1 MDLKELIKL
10 RQEQMSMS
18 NEKFANVVGLVGS
31 TVWRWYE
38 GNTIS
43 LSARMKLIEYFAALN
58 DYEMIGALLAYQCG
72 RELTTEQHVE
82 LGRVFLDN
90 GAK

>member
-1 MDLKELIKL
+1 MDLKELIRD
-10 RQEQMSMS
+10 RQGELT

-43 LSARMKLIEYFAALN
+43 LLARLKLIEYFAALN
-58 DYEMIGALLAYQCG
+58 DYEIVGALLAYQCG

-82 LGRVFLDN
+82 LGRVFL
-90 GAK
+90 GM